1 MFFIFPFYGSLTR
14 GKQSRNDVPL
24 IETCVDS
31 SRTNQTQMKAP
42 LIILLLSLASVASAA
57 RLMPEKHYQK
67 LYAEQV
73 GGQMEVTA
81 PDGTRCDILTDDLA
95 IEVKFA
101 GGDFL
106 DAVGQSLNYGFQL
119 NRKPA
124 ILLIMEHKEDE
135 RHFIRLGSLIRHYG
149 LEIELIPLRQYGQ

>member
-1 MFFIFPFYGSLTR
+1 MHSKA
-14 GKQSRNDVPL
+14 KQNKHAYAQKHTSQYLMKHRL
-24 IETCVDS
+24 I
-31 SRTNQTQMKAP
+31 
-42 LIILLLSLASVASAA
+42 LLLLSLASVASAG

-73 GGQMEVTA
+73 GGQMEITA

-95 IEVKFA
+95 IEADFA
-101 GGDFL
+101 DKW
-106 DAVGQSLNYGFQL
+106 AEAIGQSLNYGFQF

-135 RHFIRLGSLIRHYG
+135 RHYIRLGSIIQHYG
-149 LEIELIPLRQYGQ
+149 LEIELIPLRSYAK